1 MFLPPGGFLSGALP
15 PAPDGPPVQDG
26 LPPDV
31 PRLPG
36 VPVFLRRKNVL
47 PAVCLSGQDDLNVPD
62 GLPPDVPLRTVFPAP
77 VSLSGQ
83 DGLLTVFPL
92 PSDVLPLPGA
102 SPVPGGVP
110 AVPDVLPVPDEPPA
124 VPDVQGAVLDGFP
137 GCGCCFWNSEDG

>member
-36 VPVFLRRKNVL
+36 VPQRSDGFPER
-47 PAVCLSGQDDLNVPD
+47 LSLY
-62 GLPPDVPLRTVFPAP
+62 
-77 VSLSGQ
+77 GQ

-92 PSDVLPLPGA
+92 PSDVFPLPGA

-137 GCGCCFWNSEDG
+137 GYGCCFWNSEDG